1 MFSAESRQY
10 YKKLILLAIPVSLGQ
25 VGHMMTGMAD
35 TAMVGQLGKTELAGV
50 AFATNVFM
58 FLFIF
63 GIGLSIGITTLVGQA
78 FGSNNLAKCRSLF
91 QQGLLFYVSVG
102 ALLVLLNLALIPL
115 LPFMGQEADVV
126 QIAIPFFYYLSFSV
140 LPLMAFS
147 GLKQFLEG
155 MGKTIPPMVISLLGN
170 LLNVALNYV
179 FIFGAFGIEA
189 MGVNGAGLATL
200 IARISMFVGL
210 ALYMYWH
217 TEYKYYFQGFSKFKA
232 DLKILAELGKVGL
245 PIGLQFFMEV
255 ATFALGA
262 IMMGWLGKVPQS
274 AHHIAINLAATT
286 FLAASGIGT
295 AATILLSN
303 LHGQKQYGHLRK
315 AGYAAFRLVL
325 VFMSITA
332 ICFAVFR
339 DVLPTYFINENDME
353 VAAIASGL
361 LVVAALFQLSDGLQM
376 VGISCLRGLGDV
388 EVPMWM
394 ALVCYWVIALPSSY
408 VFAFVL
414 DLGPPGIWYGYL
426 TGLTL
431 AGIVFLYRFN
441 VLTKRLAKSI

>member
-1 MFSAESRQY
+1 MFSAESRNY
-10 YKKLILLAIPVSLGQ
+10 YKKLILLAVPVSLGQ

-63 GIGLSIGITTLVGQA
+63 GIGLSLGITTLVGQA
-78 FGSNNLAKCRSLF
+78 FGSNNLTKCRSLL
-91 QQGLLFYVSVG
+91 QQGLFFYVLVG
-102 ALLVLLNLALIPL
+102 ALLTLLNLALIPL
-115 LPFMGQEADVV
+115 MPYMGQEADVV
-126 QIAIPFFYYLSFSV
+126 QVASPFYYYIAFSV
-140 LPLMAFS
+140 LPVMAFS

-155 MGKTIPPMVISLLGN
+155 MGKTVPPMVVSLLGN

-179 FIFGAFGIEA
+179 FIFGAFGIEP

-200 IARISMFVGL
+200 LARISMFVGL

-217 TEYKYYFQGFSKFKA
+217 TELRFYFQGFAKFKA
-232 DLKILAELGKVGL
+232 DWAVLTDLGKVGI

-274 AHHIAINLAATT
+274 AHQIAITLAATT

-295 AATILLSN
+295 AATIVLSN
-303 LHGQKQYGHLRK
+303 LKGQHQYGQLRK

-325 VFMSITA
+325 VFMGFTA
-332 ICFAVFR
+332 IGFAVFR
-339 DVLPTYFINENDME
+339 DALPTYFINENDME

-361 LVVAALFQLSDGLQM
+361 LVIAALFQLSDGLQM

-408 VFAFVL
+408 IFAFVL

-431 AGIVFLYRFN
+431 AGVAFLVRFN
-441 VLTKRLAKSI
+441 LLTKRMQKEI

>member
-1 MFSAESRQY
+1 M
-10 YKKLILLAIPVSLGQ
+10 LLAIPVSLGQ

-78 FGSNNLAKCRSLF
+78 FGSNNKLKCRSLL
-91 QQGLLFYVSVG
+91 QQGLFFYGLVG
-102 ALLVLLNLALIPL
+102 LVLTLLNLTLIPL
-115 LPFMGQEADVV
+115 FPYMGQEADVV
-126 QIAIPFFYYLSFSV
+126 QVASPFYIYISISV
-140 LPLMAFS
+140 LPVMAFS

-155 MGKTIPPMVISLLGN
+155 MGKTVPPMVISLLGN
-170 LLNVALNYV
+170 LFNVGLNYV
-179 FIFGAFGIEA
+179 LIFGAFGIEA
-189 MGVNGAGLATL
+189 MGVNGAAVATL
-200 IARISMFVGL
+200 IARTLMFVGL
-210 ALYMYWH
+210 AVYMYWDL
-217 TEYKYYFQGFSKFKA
+217 ELRYYFQGIAKFKP
-232 DLKILAELGKVGL
+232 DWVTLSELGKVGL

-274 AHHIAINLAATT
+274 AHQIAITLAATT

-295 AATILLSN
+295 AATIMLSN
-303 LHGQKQYGHLRK
+303 LHGQQQYVQLRK
-315 AGYAAFRLVL
+315 AGYAAYRLVL
-325 VFMSITA
+325 LFMVFTA
-332 ICFAVFR
+332 IGFAAFS
-339 DVLPTYFINENDME
+339 DILPTYFINEEDYE

-376 VGISCLRGLGDV
+376 IGISCLRGLGDV

-408 VFAFVL
+408 IFAFVL
-414 DLGPPGIWYGYL
+414 QLGPPGIWYGYL
-426 TGLTL
+426 MGLTL
-431 AGIVFLYRFN
+431 AGVAFWVRFN
-441 VLTKRLAKSI
+441 VLTKRLALGKN